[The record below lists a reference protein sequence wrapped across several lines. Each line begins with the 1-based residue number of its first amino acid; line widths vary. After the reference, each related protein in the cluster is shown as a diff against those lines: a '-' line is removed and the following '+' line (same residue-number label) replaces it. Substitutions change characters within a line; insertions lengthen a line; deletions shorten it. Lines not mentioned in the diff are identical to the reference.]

1 MVRIL
6 FSSPFVYPEYPLVR
20 SFIRIRNYPGG
31 IHYYSPNYSMSLTEP
46 ARAASLAPNSSSL
59 APSSPA
65 ASFPDLVCFAHLH
78 WDFVWQRPQHLLSRF
93 GQQGRVFYVE
103 DAFYH
108 ADDLIEPHMEVKQ
121 RQDVKVL
128 VVHLPARLRGNDDA
142 ADQAQNDVLKQ
153 YFAQEHIT
161 QYIFWYYTPMA
172 IGKSQ
177 GFQAMLTVYDCMD
190 ELAAF
195 KFAPPA
201 LREREQELFKRAD
214 LVFTGGHTLY
224 EAKSQQHNDAHPFP
238 SSIDKAHFGQARQE
252 MPEPADQAGI
262 AHPRIGFFGVV
273 DERLDIELL
282 RQLADAHPEWQFV
295 VIGPVVKISYDA
307 LPRQQN
313 IHYLGGKDYQELPAY
328 LHGWDVATL
337 LFADNESTKFISPT
351 KTPEYL
357 AAGRPV
363 VSTPIRDVVRPY
375 GDLDLV
381 QIAAT
386 ADDFGKAIAKALTQ
400 TQDADWRRRTDEYL
414 ATISWDQTW
423 QQMIDLMQARLQ
435 AKPAKSTEKTDSSPL
450 VTAS

>member
-1 MVRIL
+1 M
-6 FSSPFVYPEYPLVR
+6 PLNQ
-20 SFIRIRNYPGG
+20 SA
-31 IHYYSPNYSMSLTEP
+31 EP
-46 ARAASLAPNSSSL
+46 PLRASTIAPADPVTYAL
-59 APSSPA
+59 
-65 ASFPDLVCFAHLH
+65 PDLVCFAHLH

-93 GQQGRVFYVE
+93 AQHGRVFYVE

-108 ADDLIEPHMEVKQ
+108 PDDLIEPHIEVKE
-121 RQDVKVL
+121 RQNGLKVV
-128 VVHLPARLRGNDDA
+128 VVHLPARLRGNEDA
-142 ADQAQNDVLKQ
+142 ADQAQNDVLRQ
-153 YFAQEHIT
+153 FFAEQNIQ

-172 IGKSQ
+172 IAKSR
-177 GFQAMLTVYDCMD
+177 GFTPALTIYDCMD

-201 LREREQELFKRAD
+201 LREREQELFKKAD
-214 LVFTGGHTLY
+214 YVFTGGHTLY
-224 EAKSQQHNDAHPFP
+224 EAKSQQHPDAHPFP

-252 MPEPADQAGI
+252 MAEPADQAGI
-262 AHPRIGFFGVV
+262 AHPRVGFFGVV

-282 RQLADAHPEWQFV
+282 GQLAEAHPEWQFV
-295 VIGPVVKISYDA
+295 IIGPVVKIDPA
-307 LPRQQN
+307 TLPRPAN

-375 GDLDLV
+375 GDLNLV

-386 ADDFGKAIAKALTQ
+386 ADEFGRAIAKALTQ
-400 TQDADWRRRTDEYL
+400 TQDADWRQRTDEYL
-414 ATISWDQTW
+414 ETISWDLTW
-423 QQMIDLMQARLQ
+423 EQMVTLMQKKL
-435 AKPAKSTEKTDSSPL
+435 
-450 VTAS
+450 TASRSAGTAHAATTAV